1 MSNITHFNPEY
12 EYLVNELKLK
22 NTRKCFIEMNY
33 KQLEN
38 FYNHYNIKNFKY
50 EPLNKQLQNVL
61 NVLYKYKKYHSS
73 YAEKITW
80 FLNIKNT
87 YESLNKITF
96 IKFKNPTIYFE
107 YLISNSRIDTLIE
120 YKNNFVI
127 IEYSYLK
134 NISLK
139 LKLEQKQEQISNYK
153 NKLQAT
159 FPNKKIYTTIFLS
172 NEKSTIVKSIKIIKK
187 GLK

>member
-1 MSNITHFNPEY
+1 MLQKYNPEY
-12 EYLVNELKLK
+12 HFLIEELKLK
-22 NTRKCFIEMNY
+22 NKRECFVEMNY

-50 EPLNKQLQNVL
+50 EPLNKQFTNIL
-61 NVLYKYKKYHSS
+61 NVIYKYKNYHSS
-73 YAEKITW
+73 STEKITW
-80 FLNIKNT
+80 LLNIKNT
-87 YESLNKITF
+87 YESLSKITF

-107 YLISNSRIDTLIE
+107 YLVGNNRIDTLIE
-120 YKNNFVI
+120 YKNNFII
-127 IEYSYLK
+127 IEYSFLK

-153 NKLQAT
+153 NKLQAI

-172 NEKSTIVKSIKIIKK
+172 NEKSTIIKSIKIIKK